1 MGRLL
6 SGELSTDGRRRWDGY
21 EWIDRRLFFEQRC
34 AYYASSGWDLVD
46 RDDRMARFVRGGTT
60 TDKTMLYVVLTVV
73 TAGLFLPV
81 WFLLYLFSGPRV
93 TIVEL

>member
-1 MGRLL
+1 ML
-6 SGELSTDGRRRWDGY
+6 SGDLSSDGRRRWDGY
-21 EWIDRRLFFEQRC
+21 QWIDRRLFFERRC

-46 RDDRMARFVRGGTT
+46 RDDRMVRYVRRAAAN
-60 TDKTMLYVVLTVV
+60 KTMLYLVLTVV

-93 TIVEL
+93 AVVEL